1 MDKIEDGGPAFP
13 VPLNQGEPWSST
25 GPCDGMTL
33 RQYAAIK
40 LRVPDS
46 GTDWLDKMIRES
58 LRNEMAA
65 KAMPE
70 CYADYCRHADVQ
82 GYVEGWRV
90 GVAKDAY
97 ETADAILAAR
107 EGV

>member
-1 MDKIEDGGPAFP
+1 
-13 VPLNQGEPWSST
+13 
-25 GPCDGMTL
+25 MTAVKD
-33 RQYAAIK
+33 RI
-40 LRVPDS
+40 R
-46 GTDWLDKMIRES
+46 WLSRALEQ
-58 LRNEMAA
+58 A